1 MKLDENYSLTHDSNC
16 WILMFDKDGDLNE
29 ETGRPKH
36 SHWETYH
43 VSCKQA
49 LEKYID
55 SKMKEVDGLYPIWV
69 DELYKSIESSYA
81 KLKDL

>member
-1 MKLDENYSLTHDSNC
+1 MKLDENYALEHERDYWTIKQFNSSGNMV
-16 WILMFDKDGDLNE
+16 WQ
-29 ETGRPKH
+29 
-36 SHWETYH
+36 TYH

-49 LEKYID
+49 LEKYMD